1 MPYSL
6 GFYFKKQQNNSDAL
20 WIQVLYRKDWQD
32 LDKSPGQK
40 DTDQK
45 RQTEQHTTEMG
56 HYLDQGEDE
65 RMADEGGGG
74 EQRELKL
81 REKERWR

>member
-1 MPYSL
+1 MLCEYRSCI
-6 GFYFKKQQNNSDAL
+6 GKTDKTWTNHQDKK
-20 WIQVLYRKDWQD
+20 
-32 LDKSPGQK
+32 
-40 DTDQK
+40 T
-45 RQTEQHTTEMG
+45 QTRRDRLEQHTTEMG

-81 REKERWR
+81 REKER